1 VFNPQQNW
9 KGGDQKIGFTFQP
22 KWRCK
27 FWLAPMP
34 IMLSVL
40 WRLSGLLTLLRL
52 AFVSRVVSRY
62 SVNLSVI
69 LYNSGPLYMT
79 DET

>member
-1 VFNPQQNW
+1 MFNPEQIW

-27 FWLAPMP
+27 FWLAPVP
-34 IMLSVL
+34 IMVSVL

-52 AFVSRVVSRY
+52 AVVSRIVSRY
-62 SVNLSVI
+62 GLNLSVKI
-69 LYNSGPLYMT
+69 YNFGPL
-79 DET
+79 